1 MKIAIIGG
9 GASGLSCAVEAGKN
23 AVKKGIKAEITVYE
37 AKDRVGKKILATGNG
52 RCNMMNINDC
62 NYFGDNTFAKAVLQ
76 KFDVQ
81 SNLRFFEEM
90 GLFTRTDEEGRVYPL
105 SNQASGVLDTLR
117 FECERLG
124 IKLVTDCEIT
134 KIQKTD
140 KGYKLN
146 DDIFCHKL
154 VICSGSKAQVKA
166 YCGYELLRNLGH
178 TVTKLSPSLTKL
190 TVKNTQLLKS
200 LKGIRHKAEIS
211 LYLDNKKVTAEKG
224 ELLFADYGLSGIAIM
239 QLSAFVARHFMSEN
253 SLPIVSVDLIPDYT
267 AEFVK
272 ETLIRLRERNP
283 DGTADFLLMG
293 FMPKKVGEAI
303 LKDCGIRP
311 DARLGTLRNKEL
323 SVIAERSKSWCH
335 EISGTKDF
343 SDGQVVS
350 GGVLCKEFNPDT
362 LESKKHKGL
371 YCAGEILDV
380 DGLCGGYNLLW
391 AWSSGRLCGESVIAG
406 DNK

>member
-9 GASGLSCAVEAGKN
+9 GASGLACAIEAGQR
-23 AVKKGIKAEITVYE
+23 AAEKGVKAEITVYE

-62 NYFGDNTFAKAVLQ
+62 NYFGDNTFAKSVLH

-90 GLFTRTDEEGRVYPL
+90 GLFTRADEEGRIYPL

-124 IKLVTDCEIT
+124 VKLITDCEIT
-134 KIQKTD
+134 KVRKTD
-140 KGYKLN
+140 KGFKLN
-146 DDIFCHKL
+146 DEFFCHKL

-190 TVKNTQLLKS
+190 TVKNTQLLKA
-200 LKGIRHKAEIS
+200 LKGVRHKAEIS
-211 LYLDNKKVTAEKG
+211 LYLDEKKVTTEKG
-224 ELLFADYGLSGIAIM
+224 ELLFADYGLSGIAVM
-239 QLSAFVARHFMSEN
+239 QLSAFVARHFMTKN
-253 SLPIVSVDLIPDYT
+253 SLPLVSVDLIPDYDADT
-267 AEFVK
+267 VK
-272 ETLIRLRERNP
+272 DTLIRLRERNP
-283 DGTADFLLMG
+283 KGSADTLLMG

-303 LKDCGIRP
+303 LKECGIRP
-311 DARLGTLRNKEL
+311 DTSLDSLSNKVL
-323 SVIAERSKSWCH
+323 SVIVATSKSWCH

-350 GGVLCKEFNPDT
+350 GGVLCKEFSSKT

-371 YCAGEILDV
+371 YCAGEIFDV